1 MWRMLFHRSLITDH
15 PVKWHIP
22 RVHQHFASHRLP
34 KSRGRML
41 NMKNSIVVIPTYNE
55 KENIQSLIE
64 QIVGSGMQM
73 RILVVDDASPDGT
86 GEAVEQLKSKYPEQI
101 FCLHRPGKC
110 GFASAYI
117 DGFKKALSMPEI
129 EYIFSMDADFSH
141 NPSSLPRILESL
153 KQADVVVGSRY
164 MNGTVSVVNWPI
176 ERLILSRAANLYAQC
191 VTGLMVSDCT
201 SGFIGYRRGVL
212 EKINLDKIVSDGY
225 SFLIELKYLAQ
236 KAGFRLSEVPIIFEE
251 RRLGQSKM
259 SKRIIFEALFV
270 VWKIRF
276 KGLT

>member
-1 MWRMLFHRSLITDH
+1 
-15 PVKWHIP
+15 
-22 RVHQHFASHRLP
+22 
-34 KSRGRML
+34 
-41 NMKNSIVVIPTYNE
+41 MKNSIVVIPTYNE

-64 QIVGSGMQM
+64 QIMGLGIQIQ
-73 RILVVDDASPDGT
+73 ILVVDDASPDGT
-86 GEAVEQLKSKYPEQI
+86 GEAVEQLRNKYPEQV

-117 DGFKKALSMPEI
+117 DGFKKALSMPYI

-141 NPSSLPRILESL
+141 NPSSLHKILEAL
-153 KQADVVVGSRY
+153 NQADVVVGSRY

-176 ERLILSRAANLYAQC
+176 KRLILSRTANLYAKW

-201 SGFIGYRRGVL
+201 SGFIGYKRSVL

-225 SFLIELKYLAQ
+225 SFLIELKYRAQ
-236 KAGFRLSEVPIIFEE
+236 KAGFRLSEIPIIFEE

-259 SKRIIFEALFV
+259 SKKIIFEALFV
-270 VWKIRF
+270 VWKIR
-276 KGLT
+276 LRI